1 MDIQDWLQRTADA
14 DQQSP
19 ISRRDAELIGALSA
33 NAVILQRSNIRKR
46 KRSTSILSVQPS
58 QTHWHERGEQTRR
71 NRSATSHGCSAAEE
85 SHKSEQDPYKRRK
98 RRKTR
103 RDRYDVKPAKT
114 QNKSRDK
121 RGDKTKKERKKPK
134 RRARGGSE
142 SAIVK
147 DYKAKNVS
155 ASRLTV

>member
-1 MDIQDWLQRTADA
+1 MDIQDWLQGTADA

-19 ISRRDAELIGALSA
+19 TRRRDAELIGALSA

-46 KRSTSILSVQPS
+46 KRSNSTSSVQ
-58 QTHWHERGEQTRR
+58 HKRGEQTRCK
-71 NRSATSHGCSAAEE
+71 RSASSHGCSHGTSAVEE
-85 SHKSEQDPYKRRK
+85 SHKSEQDPFKRRK

-103 RDRYDVKPAKT
+103 RDRYDVKPDKT

-121 RGDKTKKERKKPK
+121 CGDRTKKERKKRK
-134 RRARGGSE
+134 RRTQGGPE